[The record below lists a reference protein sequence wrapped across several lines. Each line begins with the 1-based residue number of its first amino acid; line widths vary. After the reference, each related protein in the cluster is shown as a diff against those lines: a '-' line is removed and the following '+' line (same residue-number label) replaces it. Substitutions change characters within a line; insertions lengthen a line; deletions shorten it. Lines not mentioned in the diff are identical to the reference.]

1 MIQQELAEANSSCA
15 ESAECSCRARHREF
29 GKGGTSVT
37 LNEAVV
43 GKEYV
48 IESVHTEDAEMDAFL
63 FSLGCYSGEPITVI
77 AHRAGGPIVAIK
89 DSRYSI
95 DRSLASAIVV

>member
-1 MIQQELAEANSSCA
+1 MIQQELAEANSNCA
-15 ESAECSCRARHREF
+15 EGAECSRSKRHREF
-29 GKGGTSVT
+29 WKEEMPVT
-37 LNEAVV
+37 LNEATV

-48 IESVHTEDAEMDAFL
+48 IESVHTEDAEVDAFL

-95 DRSLASAIVV
+95 DRSLAGAIVI